1 MTATAGNQK
10 KRIGI
15 VGGGKA
21 GLNLFQLFFGS
32 SLTQVVYVVDRSS
45 SAPAMVTA
53 SQQKIPTYSDYNKA
67 QAEHPAEFIFE
78 VTGVAEISKALSAYA
93 TNGVKVVSHDAAF
106 IILAAIEESRRVLKD
121 QVKNEMIDIKK
132 NIEHSLEGVSRMVD
146 GIEDVTRDM
155 KMLAINARIEAARV
169 GDAGRGFSVVSQQM
183 SASAD
188 SVRELTKEIVGVSK
202 NIKQVSDQMEKTLE
216 KLT

>member
-1 MTATAGNQK
+1 
-10 KRIGI
+10 
-15 VGGGKA
+15 
-21 GLNLFQLFFGS
+21 
-32 SLTQVVYVVDRSS
+32 VYVVDRSS

-106 IILAAIEESRRVLKD
+106 IILAAIEASRRVLKD